1 MAGGGAQTSGILPV
15 NILCSAQLSRC
26 PDPGRREC
34 RVPPFSY
41 RSAVRWSAPSPPA
54 RAPRDGRVHQP
65 VGARRA
71 RGRRRRRRGGSLC
84 RRLGHGQLHPRSAR
98 LPGGA
103 QVGRHG
109 SGSGGAALPGGRPQ
123 PPAAPAAALGPSGG
137 DPAGNALIFVRGL
150 SQPGL
155 GRWWGAGA
163 LSPFSSRMMRQT
175 RREPLSKGPCASFVR
190 PAKVTPPS
198 FTIADRGCP

>member
-1 MAGGGAQTSGILPV
+1 MLRGGWRWSADERNSSREHPL
-15 NILCSAQLSRC
+15 LCSAQLSRC

-137 DPAGNALIFVRGL
+137 DPAGNALIFARGL

-155 GRWWGAGA
+155 CRWGGGGAQSLQFPDDGADPTGA
-163 LSPFSSRMMRQT
+163 LEQGALCFLRQTCEGHSPF
-175 RREPLSKGPCASFVR
+175 LHNC
-190 PAKVTPPS
+190 
-198 FTIADRGCP
+198 